1 MSKLWAVVRREYVE
15 RVRSKAFLIGTILGP
30 ILMGGLLI
38 IPALA
43 ARSGSKPLRVAV
55 LDVSGEVQEA
65 VVEALQKARLDDKP
79 RFEAQGSGR
88 GPEASREAE
97 LKKAVLA
104 RTLDGYLLLPQD
116 AVAACRATYYGRNVS
131 NRMDLGL
138 IERTVGD
145 VLVSRR
151 LAGAGIDPA
160 RAKEL
165 TRELNLRTIRLSEAG
180 EREDRGSAAL
190 LAIILMMILYTAI
203 LMWGQVVLT
212 GVIEEKGSRVIE
224 VLASGV
230 PPTQLLAGKL
240 IGAGAAG
247 LTQFLVW
254 ALSLFAVSLA
264 AAGPPAGGVRLP
276 EVSLLTLAAFVV
288 FFLLGFAFYATLY
301 AAVGAAVNNIQE
313 AQSLLYPIIV
323 PLVVGIM
330 LFPMI
335 LESPDSPQAVLLSLV
350 PFLTPLLMFLRIVVL
365 TPPPWQI
372 ALSIVLNALAILAV
386 VWVAARIYRVGI
398 LHVREA
404 ADVCGAHAVGAPIPE
419 KVEKEA
425 ARAGSGSRSRPRAP
439 R

>member
-1 MSKLWAVVRREYVE
+1 MTKLRAVVRREYVE
-15 RVRSKAFLIGTILGP
+15 RFRSKAFLIGTILGP
-30 ILMGGLLI
+30 ILMGGLVI
-38 IPALA
+38 IPVLA

-55 LDVSGEVQEA
+55 LDVSGEVEEA
-65 VVEALQKARLDDKP
+65 VVAALQKARLDKP
-79 RFEAQGSGR
+79 RFDAQGSGT
-88 GPEASREAE
+88 GQAESREAE

-104 RTLDGYLLLPQD
+104 GTLDGYLLLPQD
-116 AVAACRATYYGRNVS
+116 AVAACRATYYGRHVS

-138 IERTVGD
+138 MERTVGD

-151 LAGAGIDPA
+151 LARAGIDPA
-160 RAKEL
+160 RAREL
-165 TRELNLRTIRLSEAG
+165 TRELDLRTIRLSEAG
-180 EREDRGSAAL
+180 EREERGSGVF
-190 LAIILMMILYTAI
+190 LAIVLMMILYTAI

-254 ALSLFAVSLA
+254 ALSLFALSLA
-264 AAGPPAGGVRLP
+264 AAGPLAGGVRTP
-276 EVSLLTLAAFVV
+276 EVSLLMLAAFVV

-313 AQSLLYPIIV
+313 AQNLLYPIII

-335 LESPDSPQAVLLSLV
+335 LESPDSPRAVLLSLV

-365 TPPPWQI
+365 TPPLWQI
-372 ALSIVLNALAILAV
+372 ALSIVLTALTIVAV

-398 LHVREA
+398 LMYGKRPTFPEIIRWVR
-404 ADVCGAHAVGAPIPE
+404 H
-419 KVEKEA
+419 
-425 ARAGSGSRSRPRAP
+425 S
-439 R
+439 